1 MSRSAAEERRAPPR
15 DRRLAAALLLAALL
29 LAPAAAPAAGPPASN
44 FELSR
49 SVSQSL
55 LHLQEV
61 WLQWISAFYQRDRAA
76 AAAQVAELR
85 TSLTRLGFT
94 RLPELS
100 MGATVRAIGAARQGD
115 FERAEWALDD
125 AEALDPGRPETAF
138 GRAIAAWE
146 AKRYPRAVWQQL
158 VGYARLFGLTPN
170 DELATHNLLLGALA
184 VALLAGAGFVLV
196 QLATKGS
203 RLYWAI
209 SEPPRRA
216 AGAARPPLTIVL
228 LLLAAGHAR
237 RPAVGAALLVG
248 AAVGVRLALRAAG
261 HRRRSGCCSAS
272 TPLAL
277 ARQQQKVA
285 ALLTPPVRAVAAL
298 NEGRLY
304 GALFTDLGAAALRC
318 CPRASPCGRCS
329 ATSTACSASGTR
341 RASTT
346 RRCSRRNRRTSTR
359 LINLGAYHFLTG
371 DHGGA
376 VQFFQRAATADPNS
390 AAAYYNLSQA
400 YSDAYQFGEQREAL
414 ARARPLDEGRVNRWI
429 QQSSNERVITFNG
442 GLARHEE
449 VLRDLQRTMQPP
461 ATSAKTARNLRRWLP
476 LGLALTALLLALALQ
491 RVLPRGDSPPP
502 PRLVNR
508 PGPLAMLLRVA
519 AAGHPLGRG
528 RQRRPRLPGALGDG
542 AGAGAARRQPAHLPA
557 AARAAAGRGGAD
569 GGGGEPAGGVLRQ
582 PGLGRISASHGQPAP
597 FASCHSASRSSSG
610 TSPSFLPLRGDAGA
624 RRGRSGGG
632 TWRWCAPARA
642 RGRCRRGGRGWRR
655 RTAGRRARPRAPRV
669 PLRRLAAGS
678 SRSTSASS
686 SCTLASTAGAS
697 GQSKPTPAAFCD
709 SR

>member
-76 AAAQVAELR
+76 AAAQVVELR
-85 TSLTRLGFT
+85 SSLTRLGFT

-100 MGATVRAIGAARQGD
+100 MGATVRAIEAARQGD

-209 SEPPRRA
+209 SSRLGVLPAPLA
-216 AGAARPPLTIVL
+216 HLLTIVL
-228 LLLAAGHAR
+228 LLWPLATPG
-237 RPAVGAALLVG
+237 GLLWALLYWSVLLWG
-248 AAVGVRLALRAAG
+248 FGSLSERLVIGVLWLLLAV
-261 HRRRSGCCSAS
+261 

-304 GALFTDLGAAALRC
+304 GALFTDLGLLPSMLPESVAVRQMLGDLHRLLGQWDEARIYYAQVLEKEPQNVAA
-318 CPRASPCGRCS
+318 
-329 ATSTACSASGTR
+329 
-341 RASTT
+341 
-346 RRCSRRNRRTSTR
+346 

-371 DHGGA
+371 DHGGS
-376 VQFFQRAATADPNS
+376 VQFFQRAAAADPNS

-400 YSDAYQFGEQREAL
+400 YSEAYQFGEQREAL
-414 ARARPLDEGRVNRWI
+414 ARARLLDEGRVNRWI
-429 QQSSNERVITFNG
+429 QQATNERVITFNG

-449 VLRDLQRTMQPP
+449 VLRNLQRTMQPP

-476 LGLALTALLLALALQ
+476 LGISLTALLLALALQ

-508 PGPLAMLLRVA
+508 PGRLAMLLRVA
-519 AAGHPLGRG
+519 LPGIPSAEDGNGGRAYLALLVMALALVLLGGSRLIYPLPLGL
-528 RQRRPRLPGALGDG
+528 QPGA
-542 AGAGAARRQPAHLPA
+542 AAPTVA
-557 AARAAAGRGGAD
+557 AASLL
-569 GGGGEPAGGVLRQ
+569 VVF
-582 PGLGRISASHGQPAP
+582 
-597 FASCHSASRSSSG
+597 FASRVWAD
-610 TSPSFLPLRGDAGA
+610 LR
-624 RRGRSGGG
+624 
-632 TWRWCAPARA
+632 
-642 RGRCRRGGRGWRR
+642 
-655 RTAGRRARPRAPRV
+655 
-669 PLRRLAAGS
+669 
-678 SRSTSASS
+678 
-686 SCTLASTAGAS
+686 
-697 GQSKPTPAAFCD
+697 
-709 SR
+709 